1 MQNNTAIP
9 ASKSISYRNLKGI
22 NLEEFSTELC
32 SKLNTLHDNV
42 DFPTKYSQFSILAH
56 ETLDSHAPLI
66 TKTISN
72 KSDVHW
78 QDSEYRT
85 ERALRRKYERV
96 WKKALKESGIK
107 TGPEREAYIEQRKK
121 CAHLATLKR
130 SQYYRNLIQ
139 KNDGDQSALFKI
151 VSKVLDKTKSNVTL
165 PQFDNKP
172 DVLANRFNT
181 FYKNKVDEIRQ
192 KIPSIDSSNLFN
204 VNEYT
209 FNGTPLSTL
218 DPVTVEELRSLLKN
232 KVIKTAYNDLLPRTV
247 MKKVFDALLPHICDL
262 INLSLSTGTMEGVKE
277 ATIVPLLK
285 KSGLDPEILK
295 NYRPVSDIVLIS
307 KLIETVVLHR
317 LNTHIAAHNLQCNS
331 QHGYEKFHSTETLLL
346 KVVNDILIGFD
357 RNSGT
362 ILLLLDLSAAFDT
375 VDAEKLLS
383 ILENEFGI
391 AGTALKWF
399 RSFLTGRTQRVRI
412 NGALSDLLD
421 VLFGVP
427 QGSVLGPVLFNIYT
441 RSLYTIIKD
450 AGFDTSGYADDS
462 NARLSFSLTFLHN
475 VITKSLPALMEKITL
490 WMNHFFLKINP
501 DKTEIILFSVAFNKN
516 CNMFFYIF
524 VISRFLCFIMYKA
537 VF

>member
-1 MQNNTAIP
+1 M
-9 ASKSISYRNLKGI
+9 
-22 NLEEFSTELC
+22 
-32 SKLNTLHDNV
+32 
-42 DFPTKYSQFSILAH
+42 
-56 ETLDSHAPLI
+56 
-66 TKTISN
+66 
-72 KSDVHW
+72 
-78 QDSEYRT
+78 
-85 ERALRRKYERV
+85 
-96 WKKALKESGIK
+96 
-107 TGPEREAYIEQRKK
+107 
-121 CAHLATLKR
+121 
-130 SQYYRNLIQ
+130 
-139 KNDGDQSALFKI
+139 
-151 VSKVLDKTKSNVTL
+151 
-165 PQFDNKP
+165 
-172 DVLANRFNT
+172 
-181 FYKNKVDEIRQ
+181 
-192 KIPSIDSSNLFN
+192 
-204 VNEYT
+204 
-209 FNGTPLSTL
+209 STL

-462 NARLSFSLTFLHN
+462 NARLSFSLTFQHN

-501 DKTEIILFSVAFNKN
+501 DKTEIILFVPNALKDVPTINGAIFNTGTCIRFSDKVTNLGVTLDQFLNFESHINFTVAYCYKLLKDVSSIRNLITQEQTEMLVHSIISSRLDYCNSLFYGLNKSTIEKLQKVQNAAARVVLKLRKHQSIRKGLINLHWLRISERILFKMLVFIFKCISKMAPVELTSLLTIRNIDSCTLCYSFLESTHGRRSFQYAAPRLWNALPLSIRKANSLDAFKSKLKYYLFNNSEDYNRSVNR
-516 CNMFFYIF
+516 YI
-524 VISRFLCFIMYKA
+524 
-537 VF
+537 